1 MQNWLQKLEYKIK
14 QYMIWCYALSVFVQ
28 VIMMTEYVKL
38 HPQYAAI
45 LNELNRILFIAMMV
59 GVLVSALD
67 SRRNLS
73 ILVLTVALLIM
84 EKVVAGNI
92 YFQIT

>member
-38 HPQYAAI
+38 NPQYAAI
-45 LNELNRILFIAMMV
+45 LNGLNRILFIAMMV

-92 YFQIT
+92 

>member
-45 LNELNRILFIAMMV
+45 LNRILFIAMMV

-92 YFQIT
+92 

>member
-14 QYMIWCYALSVFVQ
+14 QYMISLSVFVQ

-92 YFQIT
+92 

>member
-1 MQNWLQKLEYKIK
+1 
-14 QYMIWCYALSVFVQ
+14 
-28 VIMMTEYVKL
+28 MTEYVKL

-92 YFQIT
+92 

>member
-1 MQNWLQKLEYKIK
+1 
-14 QYMIWCYALSVFVQ
+14 
-28 VIMMTEYVKL
+28 MMTEYVKL

-92 YFQIT
+92 

>member
-14 QYMIWCYALSVFVQ
+14 QYMISLSVFVQ

-59 GVLVSALD
+59 DVLVSALD

-92 YFQIT
+92 

>member
-14 QYMIWCYALSVFVQ
+14 QYMISLSVFVQ

-45 LNELNRILFIAMMV
+45 LN
-59 GVLVSALD
+59 G
-67 SRRNLS
+67 
-73 ILVLTVALLIM
+73 
-84 EKVVAGNI
+84 
-92 YFQIT
+92 

>member
-14 QYMIWCYALSVFVQ
+14 QYMISLSVFVQ

-59 GVLVSALD
+59 GVLVSALY

-84 EKVVAGNI
+84 EKVVARNI
-92 YFQIT
+92 

>member
-1 MQNWLQKLEYKIK
+1 
-14 QYMIWCYALSVFVQ
+14 
-28 VIMMTEYVKL
+28 
-38 HPQYAAI
+38 
-45 LNELNRILFIAMMV
+45 MMV

-92 YFQIT
+92 

>member
-14 QYMIWCYALSVFVQ
+14 QYMISLSVFVQ

-59 GVLVSALD
+59 DVLVSALD

-92 YFQIT
+92 WFQIT

>member
-1 MQNWLQKLEYKIK
+1 
-14 QYMIWCYALSVFVQ
+14 MIWCYALSVFVQ

-45 LNELNRILFIAMMV
+45 LNGQNRILFIAMMV

-92 YFQIT
+92 

>member
-1 MQNWLQKLEYKIK
+1 
-14 QYMIWCYALSVFVQ
+14 MIWCYALSVFVQ

-59 GVLVSALD
+59 DVLVSALD

-92 YFQIT
+92 

>member
-38 HPQYAAI
+38 QYAAI
-45 LNELNRILFIAMMV
+45 LNGLNRILFIAMMV

-92 YFQIT
+92 

>member
-1 MQNWLQKLEYKIK
+1 ML
-14 QYMIWCYALSVFVQ
+14 C
-28 VIMMTEYVKL
+28 VICLCPSNYDDRVLKL

-45 LNELNRILFIAMMV
+45 LNGLNRILFIAMMV

-92 YFQIT
+92 

>member
-14 QYMIWCYALSVFVQ
+14 QYMISLSVFVQ

-84 EKVVAGNI
+84 EKVVARNI
-92 YFQIT
+92 